1 MADNPMSPHSAEIVR
16 SLDAVA
22 AATETALMENLAAFS
37 RSGELARPER
47 LLAAMRHAATGGKR
61 IRPFLVIESA
71 KLFGV
76 PTSRALPVGAAFEC
90 VHCYSLVHDDLPAMD
105 NDDLRRGRPTT
116 HRAFDEATAI
126 LAGDALLTLAF
137 DILAR
142 VDADSETRVALTALL
157 ARSAGIDGM
166 AGGQMLDLEA
176 EGRFTADKRPLALSV
191 HEIERLQSMKTGAL
205 IAAACDAGAILGQ
218 AKEPERRALA
228 AYARSLGLSF
238 QIADDLLDAEG
249 DTARIGKAAAKDSSR
264 GKGTLVSLLG
274 VAGARRRLD
283 ALVAEATSALAP
295 FGDRAATLAA
305 AAAFI
310 AGRDR

>member
-1 MADNPMSPHSAEIVR
+1 MPASSAEIVHR
-16 SLDAVA
+16 LDTVA
-22 AATETALMENLAAFS
+22 AATEAALMKRLS
-37 RSGELARPER
+37 DSSLPGEVVRPSR
-47 LLAAMRHAATGGKR
+47 LLAAMRHSAAGGKR

-76 PTSRALPVGAAFEC
+76 EESLALPVGAAFEC

-137 DILAR
+137 DIIAR
-142 VDADSETRVALTALL
+142 LDAAPSTRVELVALL
-157 ARSAGIDGM
+157 ARASGIGGM

-176 EGRFTADKRPLALSV
+176 EGRYSADKRPLALSV
-191 HEIERLQSMKTGAL
+191 DEVERLQSMKTGAL
-205 IAAACDAGAILGQ
+205 IGAACDAGAVLGR
-218 AKEPERRALA
+218 ADDAERRALA
-228 AYARSLGLSF
+228 NYAHALGLAF

-249 DTARIGKAAAKDSSR
+249 DATRLGKAAAKDSGR

-274 VAGARRRLD
+274 VAGARNRLET
-283 ALVAEATSALAP
+283 LVAKATAALAP
-295 FGDRAATLAA
+295 FGKSAATLAA
-305 AAAFI
+305 TAEFI